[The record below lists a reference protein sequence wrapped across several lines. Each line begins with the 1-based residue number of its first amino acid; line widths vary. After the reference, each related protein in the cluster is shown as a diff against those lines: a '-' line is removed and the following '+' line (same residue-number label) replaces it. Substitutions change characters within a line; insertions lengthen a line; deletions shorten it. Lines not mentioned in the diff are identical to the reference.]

1 MVVQGPIWNCRWN
14 QETYRRLI
22 RPIFLHTKTSKYTC
36 TNIAFFQF
44 ICIFAIIT
52 NLYPY
57 EKHTSVRVESI
68 CGRIQKYDL
77 GESSVVV
84 DSPESSHS
92 FSRVA
97 DVLLPARIVRQD
109 GWAEK
114 WSRGE
119 GADEMILLKTENRKH
134 WKQFKSNI
142 PMMKTH

>member
-1 MVVQGPIWNCRWN
+1 MKQRYESLWILTKVFSGKTLVGIIF
-14 QETYRRLI
+14 I
-22 RPIFLHTKTSKYTC
+22 R
-36 TNIAFFQF
+36 
-44 ICIFAIIT
+44 IFAIIT

-68 CGRIQKYDL
+68 CGRIQEYDL

-109 GWAEK
+109 G
-114 WSRGE
+114 
-119 GADEMILLKTENRKH
+119 
-134 WKQFKSNI
+134 
-142 PMMKTH
+142 